1 MFKKVIKFFDKLED
15 KIRFYL
21 SKKPIIYA
29 IIAGMAI
36 VLFWRG
42 VWMLADELNISASF
56 SFLLSLFLMLLTG
69 TFVSFFIGEQIL
81 ISGLKKEKRL
91 EEITEKEIKTE
102 LDLILETEKKLEEL
116 MLQVKE
122 IKDRFLKEK

>member
-15 KIRFYL
+15 KVRFYL

-29 IIAGMAI
+29 FIAGTAI

-42 VWMLADELNISASF
+42 VWMLADELNISPFF
-56 SFLLSLFLMLLTG
+56 SFLLSLILMLLTG
-69 TFVSFFIGEQIL
+69 TFVSFFVGEQIL
-81 ISGLKKEKRL
+81 ISGLRKEKRL

-102 LDLILETEKKLEEL
+102 LDLILETEKKIEEL
-116 MLQVKE
+116 SYQIKE
-122 IKDRFLKEK
+122 IKEKVLKGN

>member
-29 IIAGMAI
+29 IIAGIAI

-42 VWMLADELNISASF
+42 VWMLADKLNISALF
-56 SFLLSLFLMLLTG
+56 SFILSLVLMLLTG

-116 MLQVKE
+116 MFQVKE